1 MLAFD
6 TTHPGSAPRRA
17 DRRPR
22 LGMFK
27 TLAALVSLVTLSACG
42 GGGGNSPTV
51 NNVTATNLRYGSN
64 MTVTA
69 TGSGL
74 DDLALTMTV
83 AGACSNIQRSG
94 AINEAQVTFTCR
106 VTGVGQMEPEIRNEG
121 GRVLGRVRVSVPTP
135 QVSMVVRQ
143 GERSGTMVLELDPVA
158 TPITVNNFIS
168 YVASGFYT
176 NTLFHRVI
184 SGRVAQGGGYTA
196 GPVLKRNTLDPI
208 ALESNRGLSNL
219 RGTIAMARTSFI
231 NSATTQFYFNLADN
245 SDFDFIDGERAGYAV
260 FGRIIAGLDVMDEIG
275 KVETTSLT
283 NAAGEEF
290 PNLPQQSVV
299 ITSVTQI
306 R

>member
-1 MLAFD
+1 LALLAA
-6 TTHPGSAPRRA
+6 S
-17 DRRPR
+17 
-22 LGMFK
+22 L
-27 TLAALVSLVTLSACG
+27 TLAACG
-42 GGGGNSPTV
+42 GGGGNSPVV

-94 AINEAQVTFTCR
+94 VINEAQVTFTCR
-106 VTGVGQMEPEIRNEG
+106 VTGVGQMEPEIRNAG
-121 GRVLGRVRVSVPTP
+121 GLVLGRVRVSVPTP

-143 GERSGTMVLELDPVA
+143 GDRSGTMVMELDPVA
-158 TPITVNNFIS
+158 APVTVNNFIS
-168 YVASGFYT
+168 YVTSGFYT

-184 SGRVAQGGGYTA
+184 SGRVAQGGGVTT
-196 GPVLKRNTLDPI
+196 GPVEKRNTLDPI

-231 NSATTQFYFNLADN
+231 NSATTQFYINLSDN
-245 SDFDFIDGERAGYAV
+245 TDFDFVDGERPGYAV
-260 FGRIIAGLDVMDEIG
+260 FGRIITGLDVMDEIG
-275 KVETTSLT
+275 KVAITSLT
-283 NAAGEEF
+283 TAAGVEF
-290 PNLPQQSVV
+290 ANLPLEEVV
-299 ITSVTQI
+299 VTSVTQI